1 MAAQLYVDA
10 HMYAYGAGGWRRLVG
25 VAAERAVVP
34 VDQVDVVAA
43 EARVEDKGPQHR
55 IRLGS
60 ERTVGRPLLHE
71 VVRLLLVGR
80 ARKERRLAVLPA
92 CAEEEVL
99 AARQ

>member
-1 MAAQLYVDA
+1 
-10 HMYAYGAGGWRRLVG
+10 MYAYGAGGWRRLVG

-92 CAEEEVL
+92 CAEEEVF